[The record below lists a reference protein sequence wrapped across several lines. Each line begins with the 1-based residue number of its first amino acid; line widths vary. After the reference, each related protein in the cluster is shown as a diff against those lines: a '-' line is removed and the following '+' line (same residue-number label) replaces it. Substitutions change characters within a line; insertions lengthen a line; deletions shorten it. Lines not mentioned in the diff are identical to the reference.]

1 MAITSL
7 RQMTYLEEIAKKAFD
22 LYGDDFYAAL
32 NVAECI
38 VRNTSDPLGDALRVH
53 AILEGE
59 L

>member
-1 MAITSL
+1 
-7 RQMTYLEEIAKKAFD
+7 MTYLKEVAKKVFD

-38 VRNTSDPLGDALRVH
+38 VRNTSDLLGDAQKVH

>member
-1 MAITSL
+1 
-7 RQMTYLEEIAKKAFD
+7 MTYLEEVAKKAFD

-38 VRNTSDPLGDALRVH
+38 VRNTNDPLGDAQRVH
-53 AILEGE
+53 AVLEGE